1 VYHTGLLDRL
11 RLLPEGEIEQA
22 LLLEIDPHHRIT
34 LPVTIPA
41 QGHRWFTIEAARSPA
56 NQGP

>member
-1 VYHTGLLDRL
+1 LDRL
-11 RLLPEGEIEQA
+11 RLLPEGEFEKA

-41 QGHRWFTIEAARSPA
+41 QGHRWFTLEAARSPA